1 VFVHI
6 LQMLNKVIEGK
17 FDEISKLQEQLSEQ
31 KDLVKESNETNE
43 RLMKV
48 CPISFP
54 CCKLFLSCVSSAP
67 ICESVDPCE
76 VYLALYT

>member
-1 VFVHI
+1 
-6 LQMLNKVIEGK
+6 MLNKVIEGK

-48 CPISFP
+48 CPISIL
-54 CCKLFLSCVSSAP
+54 CCKLLFLSCVSSAP